1 MKVAA
6 VKNMDADNQKFMGL
20 IAHEVRNPL
29 MPLRNAAMALDRMAA
44 GDSRTSWAR
53 AVIQRQVQIIADL
66 VQTLVEISA
75 LPSHR
80 MKRNPDTSLE
90 RACSAA
96 LATAVE
102 QALQNDTH
110 IVMTTPLPRA
120 RVAFQSPAL
129 ERVIGILLG
138 YATHQS
144 APGNAITCAVRL
156 EGGAAII
163 EVSERDRG
171 VSGSELASLFELH
184 GTGRTAKGVP
194 DSMHGV
200 RLALYLAKQLTERY
214 GGTLLCHSGGLGT
227 GSTLELRV
235 PLV

>member
-1 MKVAA
+1 
-6 VKNMDADNQKFMGL
+6 MDANNQKFMGL

-29 MPLRNAAMALDRMAA
+29 MPLRNAAMALDRMEV
-44 GDSRTSWAR
+44 GDPRTIWAR

-75 LPSHR
+75 LTGDR
-80 MKRNPDTSLE
+80 IKRHPETSLV

-102 QALQNDTH
+102 QALENDTH
-110 IVMTTPLPRA
+110 IVMTTPLPDA
-120 RVAFQSPAL
+120 RVAFQSRAL
-129 ERVIGILLG
+129 ERIIGILLG
-138 YATHQS
+138 YAIHQS

-156 EGGAAII
+156 EGRAAII
-163 EVSERDRG
+163 EVSERHRG

-184 GTGRTAKGVP
+184 GTAKSVP

-200 RLALYLAKQLTERY
+200 RLTLYLAKQLTERY
-214 GGTLLCHSGGLGT
+214 GGTLLCNSGGLGT